1 MSSSRARSTAA
12 GDSWRVAV
20 YQTDDGKRPS
30 RWTDHPTRSSRPG
43 RLRGRGRET
52 VNPPDRAP
60 DNPATDLKR
69 LFRDARRDPELAVLE
84 GLHALKHAL
93 RFGAQVPHIAVVSP
107 ARLGALADALAPDV
121 RERIFADAQTVP
133 AEVFA
138 TLAPLAPSTGV
149 IAIARRPR
157 TDAEA
162 LLADLRPAPVVLLEA
177 PSDLGNIGA
186 CVRVT
191 AAADAAGVL
200 TTGIHDPWDPA
211 ALRGSAGLHFALPVA
226 RLGEDAL
233 ELISPTQPPA
243 QTTPDG
249 PGVRRPLIAL
259 DPDGEPLRPGEL
271 PARAILAF
279 GAERRGLSRELLDRA
294 DARAR
299 LPMREGVSSLN
310 LATSVAAVLYSA
322 QLASVEW

>member
-1 MSSSRARSTAA
+1 M
-12 GDSWRVAV
+12 
-20 YQTDDGKRPS
+20 
-30 RWTDHPTRSSRPG
+30 
-43 RLRGRGRET
+43 
-52 VNPPDRAP
+52 
-60 DNPATDLKR
+60 
-69 LFRDARRDPELAVLE
+69 LE

-93 RFGAQVPHIAVVSP
+93 RFGAQVLHIAVVSP

-121 RERIFADAQTVP
+121 RERILADAQTVP

-162 LLADLRPAPVVLLEA
+162 LLADLRPAPIVLLEA

-186 CVRVT
+186 CVRVR

-243 QTTPDG
+243 QTPPADG
-249 PGVRRPLIAL
+249 PGDRRPLIAL

-322 QLASVEW
+322 QLASVEREAGVD

>member
-1 MSSSRARSTAA
+1 MS
-12 GDSWRVAV
+12 
-20 YQTDDGKRPS
+20 
-30 RWTDHPTRSSRPG
+30 
-43 RLRGRGRET
+43 REI
-52 VNPPDRAP
+52 VNPTGGTPDSP
-60 DNPATDLKR
+60 TTDLKR
-69 LFRDARRDPELAVLE
+69 VFRDARRDPELAVLK

-93 RFGAQVPHIAVVSP
+93 RFGAQVLHTAVVSP

-121 RERIFADAQTVP
+121 RERILADAVTVP

-149 IAIARRPR
+149 IAIARRPA
-157 TDAEA
+157 TDADA
-162 LLADLRPAPVVLLEA
+162 LLAEARPAPVVLLEA

-233 ELISPTQPPA
+233 ELVGPTQPSLQTVPA
-243 QTTPDG
+243 GGQ
-249 PGVRRPLIAL
+249 GVRRPLIAL
-259 DPDGEPLRPGEL
+259 DPDGEPLRPGAL
-271 PARAILAF
+271 PVRAILAF
-279 GAERRGLSRELLDRA
+279 GAERQGLSQELLERA
-294 DARAR
+294 DARVR

-310 LATSVAAVLYSA
+310 LATSVAAVLYSLR
-322 QLASVEW
+322 LADGDHRTWVDRGVR

>member
-1 MSSSRARSTAA
+1 VS
-12 GDSWRVAV
+12 GI
-20 YQTDDGKRPS
+20 
-30 RWTDHPTRSSRPG
+30 
-43 RLRGRGRET
+43 
-52 VNPPDRAP
+52 VNPAGQATDG
-60 DNPATDLKR
+60 PATDLKR
-69 LFRDARRDPELAVLE
+69 VFRDARRDPELAVLE

-93 RFGAQVPHIAVVSP
+93 RFGAQVLHIAVVSP

-121 RERIFADAQTVP
+121 RERILVDAVTVP

-149 IAIARRPR
+149 IAIARRPPN
-157 TDAEA
+157 DPDA
-162 LLADLRPAPVVLLEA
+162 LLAAGRPAPVVLLEA

-233 ELISPTQPPA
+233 ERIAPEQSPA
-243 QTTPDG
+243 QTAPAVSPNG
-249 PGVRRPLIAL
+249 RRPLIAL
-259 DPDGEPLRPGEL
+259 DPDGEPLRFGEL
-271 PARAILAF
+271 PARSILAF
-279 GAERRGLSRELLDRA
+279 GAERQGLSRELLGRA
-294 DARAR
+294 DARVC
-299 LPMREGVSSLN
+299 LPMRAGVSSLN
-310 LATSVAAVLYSA
+310 LATSVAAVLYSWR
-322 QLASVEW
+322 LAGVEQRT